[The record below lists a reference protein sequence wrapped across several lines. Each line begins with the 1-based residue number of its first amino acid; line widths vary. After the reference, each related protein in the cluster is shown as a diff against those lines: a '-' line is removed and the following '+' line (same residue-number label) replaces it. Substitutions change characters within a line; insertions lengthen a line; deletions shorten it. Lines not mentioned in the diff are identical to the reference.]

1 MSVWNW
7 IAKGPADAA
16 NSKLPDI
23 DGASIMPA
31 IQETVSWIKRGSSE
45 ILLLAGIA
53 LLVFLALVAIKSW
66 VVRLLGRLEHR
77 ARWIETTRLAIS
89 RTSFAVLL
97 LASFT
102 IVINGAA
109 PPAIIAQLF
118 RLLFTIVMVLQ
129 AAAWAQTILVG
140 LLEIKGEQAED
151 ASALNLFRSL
161 LTGIIWTIAILTLLA
176 NLGVNI
182 TGLVAGLG
190 IGGIAIGFAAQGIL
204 GDLFAAFAIL
214 LDKPFK
220 RGDTITYE
228 PGQLGR
234 VEEIGVKSTRLRAL
248 NGELV
253 VVPNARLLS
262 ASLANFAE
270 FERRR
275 VVQQL
280 GVIYETSP
288 ELLQRIPQEI
298 EGIVRHVPR
307 STFDRCHF
315 VNFGAYSLDFELVF
329 FVESPELVEML
340 AARQQVLLGIVRRF
354 AELGISFA
362 YPVQVEMVAGPDGKV
377 IDPRAADLGGGATAL
392 AGAKPRP

>member
-1 MSVWNW
+1 MTSWYG
-7 IAKGPADAA
+7 IAKGAADAA
-16 NSKLPDI
+16 TPGLQGI

-31 IQETVSWIKRGSSE
+31 IQEIFSWVRTGSSE
-45 ILLLAGIA
+45 IFLLAGIA
-53 LLVFLALVAIKSW
+53 FLVFLALVAIKSW
-66 VVRLLGRLEHR
+66 VVGLLRRLEHR

-89 RTSFAVLL
+89 RTSLAVLL

-109 PPAIIAQLF
+109 PPAILAQTF

-140 LLEIKGEQAED
+140 LLEIKGAQAED

-182 TGLVAGLG
+182 TGLIAGLG

-275 VVQQL
+275 VVQPF

-288 ELLQRIPQEI
+288 ELLERIPKEI
-298 EGIVRHVPR
+298 EAIVGTVPR
-307 STFDRCHF
+307 ASFDRCHF

-340 AARQQVLLGIVRRF
+340 TARQQVLLGIVRRF
-354 AELGISFA
+354 ADLGISFA

-392 AGAKPRP
+392 AGARQRP

>member
-7 IAKGPADAA
+7 IAQVATGTA
-16 NSKLPDI
+16 NPKLPDI
-23 DGASIMPA
+23 DAASIVPA
-31 IQETVSWIKRGSSE
+31 IEETVSWARRGSSD
-45 ILLLAGIA
+45 LLVLAGIA
-53 LLVFLALVAIKSW
+53 LLVFLALVALKSW
-66 VVRLLGRLEHR
+66 VVRLLRRLEHR

-89 RTSFAVLL
+89 RTSLAVLL
-97 LASFT
+97 LASLT

-109 PPAIIAQLF
+109 PPAVLAHAF
-118 RLLFTIVMVLQ
+118 RLLFTIVMVIQ

-140 LLEIKGEQAED
+140 LLEIRGEQAED

-161 LTGIIWTIAILTLLA
+161 LTGIIWIVAGLTLLA

-275 VVQQL
+275 VVQQF

-288 ELLQRIPQEI
+288 EVLQRIPQEI
-298 EGIVRHVPR
+298 EEIVEAVPR
-307 STFDRCHF
+307 CTFERCHL

-329 FVESPELVEML
+329 FVESPELVQMM
-340 AARQQVLLGIVRRF
+340 AARQQVLLGIFRRF
-354 AELGISFA
+354 SERGISFA

-377 IDPRAADLGGGATAL
+377 IDPRSAELGGGASAL
-392 AGAKPRP
+392 AGVKQRP

>member
-1 MSVWNW
+1 MH
-7 IAKGPADAA
+7 PR
-16 NSKLPDI
+16 LPPLVAETPESFKI
-23 DGASIMPA
+23 EPSRITPA
-31 IQETVSWIKRGSSE
+31 IDELVDWVRSDFER
-45 ILLLAGIA
+45 LLVLTGIA
-53 LLVFLALVAIKSW
+53 LLVFLLLVAIKTW
-66 VVRLLGRLEHR
+66 VVRLLRREEQR
-77 ARWIETTRLAIS
+77 AHWVQTTRLALS

-102 IVINGAA
+102 IVVNGAQ
-109 PPAIIAQLF
+109 PPAIVAQAF
-118 RLLFTIVMVLQ
+118 RLLFTIVMVIQ
-129 AAAWAQTILVG
+129 GAAWAQTILGG
-140 LLEIKGEQAED
+140 LIDMKGEQVDD
-151 ASALNLFRSL
+151 ASALNLFRTLVS
-161 LTGIIWTIAILTLLA
+161 GVIWIVAGLTLLA

-182 TGLVAGLG
+182 TGLIAGLG

-248 NGELV
+248 NGELI

-262 ASLANFAE
+262 ASLANFAA

-275 VVQQL
+275 VVQAF

-288 ELLQRIPQEI
+288 DLLERIPAEV
-298 EGIVRHVPR
+298 EAIVKSVPGC
-307 STFDRCHF
+307 SFDRCHF

-329 FVESPELVEML
+329 FVETPELVQMM
-340 AARQQVLLGIVRRF
+340 AARQKVLLAIIRAFR
-354 AELGISFA
+354 ELGLSFA

-377 IDPRAADLGGGATAL
+377 IDPREADVGGGASAL
-392 AGAKPRP
+392 AGMKPRA